1 MPIIADSALLDYLE
15 QWEHELLLQ
24 STKTKFSKETLSV
37 FLRGINDLIK
47 PSSHSLLIHQYNQYE
62 QLDSI
67 VPCFCEGDPWIDF
80 FESSIVK
87 KLNYPKVFDFD
98 NDQLQV
104 FESSQLEHSKKLQKS
119 GLFESGM
126 KTCWFYVLKD
136 SEDKVI
142 ATFTF
147 FFTESRQP
155 TPADT
160 HFLKRC
166 TLFLS
171 ILVQQKN
178 LQDKILFDRQ
188 TFSLISAS
196 TNDAIWDWDIKT
208 NRLWWSE
215 GFEKLFGHK
224 RSDLS
229 PYLDSWTT
237 LIHPEDHL
245 RVTDSI
251 RETIRSG
258 KEKWVTE
265 YRFKNIY
272 GLYLDVVDQ
281 GHIVR
286 DDKGRAIRVVG
297 GMRDVTQRKINQEIL
312 AEQAALLNLARD
324 AIIVRDLSN
333 RICYWN
339 KGAEKIYGYSAEEAL
354 DQEVHKL
361 LFKDPTDYFKATEV
375 TLKYGEWGG
384 QLQQISKDHKII
396 YIEGSWTL
404 VKDQFGQPKSILV
417 INTDITDQISTQK
430 QLTRAQRFE
439 SLNTLTSGLAHNL
452 NNCLTPILLSLH
464 HLKTKPELESFAK
477 TFSIMEKS
485 ALRSTELVKQLMKYS
500 KGDQLNTRLVS
511 PSELINEVVNLACET
526 FPKRIS
532 LTMQIEPE
540 IYQIKAD
547 ASQLHQVLLNLL
559 INARD
564 AIKENGEI
572 KITAQNINLSSRQLG
587 LNTTCGDFVK
597 ISVCD
602 TGQGIEPKNLE
613 RIFDPFFTTK
623 ESEGGTG
630 LGLSTSHTIIKNHQ
644 GFIRAHSTV
653 GEGTTFEIYLPFKED
668 LCALPQIKAS

>member
-15 QWEHELLLQ
+15 KWEYELFLQ
-24 STKTKFSKETLSV
+24 SSKTKFSQQTLKV
-37 FLRGINDLIK
+37 FLQGISDLIK
-47 PSSHSLLIHQYNQYE
+47 PTHLSLMIHHYNQYA

-67 VPCFCEGDPWIDF
+67 MSCSLEHDHWLYDF
-80 FESSIVK
+80 ENTITA
-87 KLNYPKVFDFD
+87 KLAYPNVFDFEED
-98 NDQLQV
+98 ELQV
-104 FESSQLEHSKKLQKS
+104 FDSAQLSRSKRLQKS
-119 GLFESGM
+119 GLFDSGM
-126 KTCWFYVLKD
+126 NSCWFYPVKD
-136 SEDKVI
+136 PEGIVI
-142 ATFTF
+142 ASFIF
-147 FFTESRQP
+147 FFLKPRKLTSV
-155 TPADT
+155 DI
-160 HFLKRC
+160 HILKRC

-208 NRLWWSE
+208 NRLWWSD

-229 PYLDSWTT
+229 PYLDSWST

-251 RETIRSG
+251 RATIKEG
-258 KEKWVTE
+258 EEKWVTE
-265 YRFKNIY
+265 YRFKNVH
-272 GLYLDVVDQ
+272 GRYLDVVDQ

-286 DDKGRAIRVVG
+286 DEKGIAVRVVG
-297 GMRDVTQRKINQEIL
+297 GMRDVTQRKINQERL
-312 AEQAALLNLARD
+312 SEQAALLNLARD

-333 RICYWN
+333 RIHYWN
-339 KGAEKIYGYSAEEAL
+339 KGAEKLYGYSSDEAMGL
-354 DQEVHKL
+354 EIHKL
-361 LFKDPTDYFKATEV
+361 LFKDPTDFFKATEA
-375 TLKYGEWGG
+375 TIKYGEWGG
-384 QLQQISKDHKII
+384 QLQQISKDKKII
-396 YIEGSWTL
+396 HIEGSWTL
-404 VKDQFGQPKSILV
+404 LRDEKGNPKSILV
-417 INTDITDQISTQK
+417 INTDITDQISIQK

-464 HLKTKPELESFAK
+464 HLKAKPELEGLSK

-500 KGDQLNTRLVS
+500 KGDHLNTRVIS
-511 PSELINEVVNLACET
+511 PEDLINEVVNLATET

-532 LTMQIEPE
+532 ISSQIDPD

-547 ASQLHQVLLNLL
+547 SSQLHQVLLNLL

-564 AIKENGEI
+564 SIKENGEI
-572 KITAQNINLSSRQLG
+572 KITVQNINLSHRQIG

-597 ISVCD
+597 ITVSD

-630 LGLSTSHTIIKNHQ
+630 LGLSTCHTIIKNHQ
-644 GFIRAHSTV
+644 GFIRAQSTPGV
-653 GEGTTFEIYLPFKED
+653 GTSFEVYLPFKED
-668 LCALPQIKAS
+668 LCALPEKKAS